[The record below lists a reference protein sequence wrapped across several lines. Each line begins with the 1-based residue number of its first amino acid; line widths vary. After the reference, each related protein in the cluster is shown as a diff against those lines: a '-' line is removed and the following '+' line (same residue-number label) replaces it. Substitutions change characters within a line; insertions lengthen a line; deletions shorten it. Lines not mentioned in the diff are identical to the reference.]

1 MKNKKNTW
9 VFFLHFEAFPQGKKL
24 SSNIFFWR
32 LQCFTFF
39 RNNLDAVVVI
49 GDSDPSLYDGQL
61 SYIDLLQPGKYYRIP
76 IIAGIKDQP
85 NLVCSGNEECS
96 AVIDT
101 GSPFMYGPISKI
113 KVICEAIGGIVSWF
127 KKWFT
132 V

>member
-1 MKNKKNTW
+1 M
-9 VFFLHFEAFPQGKKL
+9 
-24 SSNIFFWR
+24 
-32 LQCFTFF
+32 
-39 RNNLDAVVVI
+39 VVI

-132 V
+132 VKCQPQI

>member
-1 MKNKKNTW
+1 M
-9 VFFLHFEAFPQGKKL
+9 
-24 SSNIFFWR
+24 
-32 LQCFTFF
+32 
-39 RNNLDAVVVI
+39 VVI

-61 SYIDLLQPGKYYRIP
+61 SYIDLLQPAKYYRIP